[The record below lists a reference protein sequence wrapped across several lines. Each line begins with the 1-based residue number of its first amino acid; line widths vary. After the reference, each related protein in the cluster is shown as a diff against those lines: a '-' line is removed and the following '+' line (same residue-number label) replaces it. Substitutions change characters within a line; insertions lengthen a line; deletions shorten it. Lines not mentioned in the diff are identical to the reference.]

1 MTKEYNFNVL
11 YLFVHKR
18 HKI

>member
-1 MTKEYNFNVL
+1 MKEYNFNIL
-11 YLFVHKR
+11 YLFVHKW